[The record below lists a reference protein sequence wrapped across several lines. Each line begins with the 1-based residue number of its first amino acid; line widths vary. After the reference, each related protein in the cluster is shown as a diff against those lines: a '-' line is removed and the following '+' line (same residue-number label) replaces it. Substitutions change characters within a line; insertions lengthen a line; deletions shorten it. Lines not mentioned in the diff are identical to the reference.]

1 MGDLKVIQWLFK
13 MDIDVVLGCL
23 WSDFG
28 DSDCCK
34 LCCGGGCLSNLLKC
48 KYEDK
53 FEGLEMWFKKLQ
65 GGFDKLCGD
74 KFVGDKFNSCKVW
87 GDKLC
92 GDCLNGGKLWLGKLG
107 GG

>member
-1 MGDLKVIQWLFK
+1 

-53 FEGLEMWFKKLQ
+53 FEGLEMWFKKL
-65 GGFDKLCGD
+65 
-74 KFVGDKFNSCKVW
+74 
-87 GDKLC
+87 
-92 GDCLNGGKLWLGKLG
+92 
-107 GG
+107 